1 MAEQQTISELIVSLG
16 LDSKDFD
23 SGIQNVNKSTKQ
35 MEQAFRNS
43 KKALELSEKSIDDY
57 NKAIDS
63 GENVIKQSKARAK
76 TKILYSATS

>member
-43 KKALELSEKSIDDY
+43 KKSFR
-57 NKAIDS
+57 
-63 GENVIKQSKARAK
+63 IK
-76 TKILYSATS
+76 